1 MIRGPKDDVEKAKQ
15 QLLELSNER
24 QLSSVSAEVRAKPQ
38 HHKFLI
44 GKSGANI
51 KRIRDNTGARIIFP
65 TDKDE
70 DKEVGAFEFDVSLPF
85 CFRLQFQLFV
95 LNFR

>member
-1 MIRGPKDDVEKAKQ
+1 MVEQVIIRGPKDDVEKAKQ

-44 GKSGANI
+44 GKNGANI
-51 KRIRDNTGARIIFP
+51 KRIRDSTGARIIFP

-70 DKEVGAFEFDVSLPF
+70 DKEVAIFK
-85 CFRLQFQLFV
+85 
-95 LNFR
+95 